1 MWRST
6 AGLDGAE
13 RISFFFVLE
22 MNNEN
27 ALFCLF
33 VSFIF

>member
-13 RISFFFVLE
+13 RISFFVLE